1 MGSCPF
7 FWPFKGLF
15 LVIPVPGQKG
25 WKYLPLQSQAF
36 LQRSFFEW
44 KSLPFPSPHSVRI
57 FLFFWSLN
65 QPLGHPNIQHCIRGN
80 DSRFQG
86 WSISTTCFFPSAAGT
101 QTQPQ
106 SQAVTRSRLCWARA
120 GDQHSLYKQTP
131 LKAAA
136 LAKEITDNI
145 SNFHLVCLTKL
156 HSWNNPTAEEPSD
169 PALKGFCPRLRLVFP
184 IFATKIKICS
194 RGSKTV
200 YL

>member
-25 WKYLPLQSQAF
+25 WKYMPLQSQAF

-44 KSLPFPSPHSVRI
+44 KSLPFPSPHSLCI
-57 FLFFWSLN
+57 FLFFFEAWTS
-65 QPLGHPNIQHCIRGN
+65 PLGILTFSTVSEEMTH
-80 DSRFQG
+80 DSRGDQYPQRA
-86 WSISTTCFFPSAAGT
+86 SSS

-120 GDQHSLYKQTP
+120 GGQHSLYKQTP

-156 HSWNNPTAEEPSD
+156 HSWNNPTTEEPSD

>member
-1 MGSCPF
+1 MKVIALPQPTLPLYFPF
-7 FWPFKGLF
+7 F
-15 LVIPVPGQKG
+15 
-25 WKYLPLQSQAF
+25 
-36 LQRSFFEW
+36 
-44 KSLPFPSPHSVRI
+44 
-57 FLFFWSLN
+57 FFWSLN

-106 SQAVTRSRLCWARA
+106 SQAVKRSRLCWARA
-120 GDQHSLYKQTP
+120 GDQHSLYKQTL

-145 SNFHLVCLTKL
+145 SNFHPVCLTKL
-156 HSWNNPTAEEPSD
+156 HSWNNPTTEEPSD